1 MNSLMEKSVYKIFTQ
16 LAQRKSV
23 TDCLCVASLPFSDR
37 HKIGISADRCPM
49 FFIECSS
56 TKPSLDVNLEF
67 VSVNFNCKCQ
77 LFQDDENQGVTIENT
92 YTIIQLKSDNADFQ
106 QYFVE
111 IVALALDTLPELP
124 THGQLKIEIQK
135 LIDLFSRFN
144 KPPRQTVQGL
154 WAELFIIEQAKYPEY
169 LIRAW
174 HSSPEDKF
182 DFNDGQDKIE
192 VKSTAQSRRV
202 HSFAAEQLNPNRNA
216 NLIIASMF
224 VINTGIGKNIFDLID
239 SICQKVINPV
249 LQYRLNEIIGQ
260 TIGSDFEK
268 ISCMYYDY
276 QQAID
281 TLQFYDFKNIPTI
294 KMTDIPEDVHDV
306 HFNCDLSNIP
316 PISQREFA
324 KTESQL
330 FKSTQR

>member
-1 MNSLMEKSVYKIFTQ
+1 MEKSAYKIFSQ
-16 LAQRKSV
+16 LAERQSIS
-23 TDCLCVASLPFSDR
+23 DYFCVSPLPFSLR
-37 HKIGISADRCPM
+37 HKIGISADKCPM

-56 TKPSLDVNLEF
+56 TKPALDVNLELI
-67 VSVNFNCKCQ
+67 SVNFNCKCQ
-77 LFQDDENQGVTIENT
+77 LFEDDQQDAKTFENT
-92 YTIIQLKSDNADFQ
+92 YTIIQLKSDSIDFQ

-111 IVALALDTLPELP
+111 VVALALGTLPELP
-124 THGQLKIEIQK
+124 THSQLKIEIQK

-144 KPPRQTVQGL
+144 KPPKKTVQGL

-192 VKSTAQSRRV
+192 VKSTSQSRRI
-202 HSFAAEQLNPNRNA
+202 HSFSAEQLNPNRNA
-216 NLIIASMF
+216 GLIIASMF
-224 VINTGIGKNIFDLID
+224 VINTGIGKSVFDLINM
-239 SICQKVINPV
+239 ICLKVTNPA
-249 LQYRLNEIIGQ
+249 LQYRLKEIVGQ
-260 TIGSDFEK
+260 TVGNDFEK
-268 ISCMYYDY
+268 ISCIYFDY

-281 TLQFYDFKNIPTI
+281 NLQFYDFKNIPTI
-294 KMTDIPEDVHDV
+294 NISDIPEEVYDV

-316 PISQREFA
+316 TLHCRDIS
-324 KTESQL
+324 KTDSQL